1 MEKEKMKYVLLMA
14 LALPLADQTLAAGVD
29 CPQKTAELLTSL
41 NAADLISG
49 SDEAMSLSAMKFC
62 EKVVV
67 TAQQAHAA
75 RYDEWHDNVRNK
87 PGHERLKRRAR
98 K

>member
-1 MEKEKMKYVLLMA
+1 MKYVLLMA

-29 CPQKTAELLTSL
+29 CRQKTAELLISL
-41 NAADLISG
+41 NAANLTSG
-49 SDEAMSLSAMKFC
+49 SDEAMSLSAIKFC
-62 EKVVV
+62 EEVVV

-75 RYDEWHDNVRNK
+75 RYDEWHDKVRNK